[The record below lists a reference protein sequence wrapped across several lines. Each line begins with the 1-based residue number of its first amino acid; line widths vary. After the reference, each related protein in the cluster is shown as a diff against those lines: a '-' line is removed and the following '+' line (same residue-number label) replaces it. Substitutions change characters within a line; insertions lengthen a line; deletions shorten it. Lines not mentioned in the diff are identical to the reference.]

1 MYRIV
6 KESYENFRKD
16 FSVIDSVENP
26 RYDVMKAFYLL
37 FDYDKWIEAKK
48 NKSTD
53 YKKVAAFLDYINKN
67 SSKYPEF
74 QVILWE
80 LEARGYFG
88 ENYSVLSNQE
98 RDEVIKIFQMFL
110 NLTYWN

>member
-16 FSVIDSVENP
+16 FSGTDSVEEP
-26 RYDVMKAFYLL
+26 RYEVMKAFYLL
-37 FDYDKWIEAKK
+37 FDYDQWTEAKK

-53 YKKVAAFLDYINKN
+53 YKKVAEFLYYMNKN
-67 SSKYPEF
+67 LPKYPGF

-80 LEARGYFG
+80 LEARKYFG
-88 ENYSVLSNQE
+88 ENYSVLSDQE
-98 RDEVIKIFQMFL
+98 RDEIIKTFQMFL
-110 NLTYWN
+110 DLTYWN